1 MSRTCATC
9 RILQGHGRVSA
20 CRCQQCKAARFRHRN
35 RILPTGHMQR
45 AGAFLVCPC
54 LLCSSCSLGVCLSV
68 CLLHTPDCVD
78 EQAMDMARG
87 LADKDAE
94 SRLARE
100 SVCMCASVS
109 LAVCM
114 NVLIF
119 VFWCVFVVVNVHAFK
134 CVRVCARVCVCAG
147 ASIPY
152 VHLAYYA
159 NTNDRCMFTRL
170 QMCTGCVFT
179 HNVCLCMHLSY
190 CIYTI
195 HEYSLARS
203 LSLFLFLTVSFS
215 HTLSLFVSLLIVYP
229 CRACF
234 HMGCLHNQQGQV
246 QRECGCACVER
257 ECARERA
264 REMHMRDSRPS

>member
-1 MSRTCATC
+1 MLLNVYVCVHVYVCVLVQA
-9 RILQGHGRVSA
+9 
-20 CRCQQCKAARFRHRN
+20 F
-35 RILPTGHMQR
+35 HM
-45 AGAFLVCPC
+45 CI
-54 LLCSSCSLGVCLSV
+54 
-68 CLLHTPDCVD
+68 LHTM
-78 EQAMDMARG
+78 QTQMI
-87 LADKDAE
+87 DAC
-94 SRLARE
+94 SH
-100 SVCMCASVS
+100 VCKCAQ
-109 LAVCM
+109 
-114 NVLIF
+114 
-119 VFWCVFVVVNVHAFK
+119 
-134 CVRVCARVCVCAG
+134 G
-147 ASIPY
+147 
-152 VHLAYYA
+152 
-159 NTNDRCMFTRL
+159 
-170 QMCTGCVFT
+170 VFT